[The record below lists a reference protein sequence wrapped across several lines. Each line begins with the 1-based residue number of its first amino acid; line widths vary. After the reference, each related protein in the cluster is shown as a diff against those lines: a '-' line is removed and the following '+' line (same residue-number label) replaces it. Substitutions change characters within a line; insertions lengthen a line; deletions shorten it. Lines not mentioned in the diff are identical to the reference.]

1 MKKLE
6 KNPDVAYTTVESA
19 AQIRALTSPLRQ
31 DIVDLAQAMV
41 RVSVPELADHLGRP
55 ADALYYH
62 VRALQRVGLLVEAG
76 VRRRGRHDETLYS
89 TPDPER
95 RLMLRYRSGRGA
107 ATKPLRTLVASMLRN
122 SRREFDSAIS
132 DPDCVVEGAGRELW
146 AGRATGWLTQAE
158 LAKVNRLIAQL
169 GQLLSSP
176 HSGRRDRL
184 YSLQFLLS
192 PSAPVRKPASTRAKR
207 PRNRP

>member
-1 MKKLE
+1 MKKLA
-6 KNPDVAYTTVESA
+6 KTPDVAYTTVESA

-31 DIVDLAQAMV
+31 DIIDLAQAMV

-62 VRALQRVGLLVEAG
+62 VRALQRAGLLVEAG

-95 RLMLRYRSGRGA
+95 RLKLRYRSGRGA

-132 DPDCVVEGAGRELW
+132 DPGCVVEGSTRELW

-176 HSGRRDRL
+176 HGGRRDRL

-192 PSAPVRKPASTRAKR
+192 PSAPARKSASTRAKQ

>member
-1 MKKLE
+1 MKKPA
-6 KNPDVAYTTVESA
+6 KTPRAAYTTVESA

-62 VRALQRVGLLVEAG
+62 VRALQRAGLLVEAG
-76 VRRRGRHDETLYS
+76 ARRRGRHQETLYS

-122 SRREFDSAIS
+122 SRREFDSAIG
-132 DPDCVVEGAGRELW
+132 DPECVVEGPRRALW

-176 HSGRRDRL
+176 HSARRDRL

-192 PSAPVRKPASTRAKR
+192 PSAPVRKAASTRAR
-207 PRNRP
+207 QPRNQS